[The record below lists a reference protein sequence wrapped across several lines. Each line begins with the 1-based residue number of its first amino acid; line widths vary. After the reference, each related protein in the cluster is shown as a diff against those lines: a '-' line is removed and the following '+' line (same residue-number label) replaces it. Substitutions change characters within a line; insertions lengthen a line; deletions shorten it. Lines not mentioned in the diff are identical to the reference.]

1 MIGQTISHYRIL
13 EKLGGG
19 GMGVVYKAE
28 DITLHR
34 FVALKFLPDDVAKDA
49 QALARFQREAQA
61 ASALNHPN
69 ICTIHEIG
77 QEDGHPFLVMEFLDG
92 MTLKHRIAGKPIETE
107 VLLSLAIEIADALDA
122 AHAEGIVHRD
132 IKPANIFLTKRG
144 HAKILDFGLA
154 KVTPGSGRP
163 LEAPGATAQET
174 AMTEAHLTSPGSTLG
189 TVAYMSPEQ
198 VRAKELDGRS
208 DLFSFGAVLY
218 EMATGALPFRG
229 ESSGVIS
236 REILDRDPVPA
247 VRLNPD
253 LPPKLE
259 DIIGKALEKD
269 RELRYQHAAD
279 IRADLK
285 RLKRE
290 TDSRHGAPAS
300 SGSVAAAQESGSQ
313 VAQQTSPASA
323 TDLRTDSRRSAPPA
337 GAATSGTTLPAAT
350 SMRKYRVAAL
360 AVVFIALAAA
370 GIWYWRSRAGTSQ
383 VESIAVLP
391 FATVGGNADTD
402 LLSDGLTESLMA
414 SLAHVPELKV
424 KSRNSVF
431 RYKGKET
438 DVQQIGKD
446 LTVDA
451 LLTGRVVQH
460 GDTVQVNAELTN
472 VNDNTEIWGGQYERK
487 AADVISLQEQMA
499 GDIADKLRSK
509 LSGAEKQ
516 RVTKQGTQNPE
527 AYQLYVRGRFYW
539 NKRTNADIKTAI
551 SLFNQAL
558 EKDPGYAMA
567 YSAIGD
573 AYNTLSSYG
582 GDPNDVVPKAAAA
595 AKKALELDPALAHP
609 HAVLG
614 GLMMEYN
621 WDFAGGEAE
630 FRKAIELDPSDAT
643 AHQWLSEGLSEIG
656 GRAQDAI
663 DEGTR
668 AHQLD
673 PLSPII
679 AAQAA
684 YAYTYARQYDKAID
698 LFKKLI
704 ADNPNFG
711 RAHSELAYT
720 YWGAHKYPE
729 AIQEWN
735 TGSQFEGDKKYIE
748 HANAVELAFRS
759 GGWAAAERKGIE
771 VSLAQRKEPGSYVSP
786 YQIAEYYADLG
797 DKDHAFQ
804 WLNTAYQ
811 EHDILIIGIRADFA
825 MDSLRSDPRYAEQV
839 HKIGFPQ

>member
-1 MIGQTISHYRIL
+1 
-13 EKLGGG
+13 
-19 GMGVVYKAE
+19 
-28 DITLHR
+28 
-34 FVALKFLPDDVAKDA
+34 
-49 QALARFQREAQA
+49 
-61 ASALNHPN
+61 
-69 ICTIHEIG
+69 
-77 QEDGHPFLVMEFLDG
+77 
-92 MTLKHRIAGKPIETE
+92 
-107 VLLSLAIEIADALDA
+107 
-122 AHAEGIVHRD
+122 
-132 IKPANIFLTKRG
+132 
-144 HAKILDFGLA
+144 
-154 KVTPGSGRP
+154 
-163 LEAPGATAQET
+163 
-174 AMTEAHLTSPGSTLG
+174 
-189 TVAYMSPEQ
+189 
-198 VRAKELDGRS
+198 
-208 DLFSFGAVLY
+208 
-218 EMATGALPFRG
+218 
-229 ESSGVIS
+229 
-236 REILDRDPVPA
+236 
-247 VRLNPD
+247 
-253 LPPKLE
+253 
-259 DIIGKALEKD
+259 
-269 RELRYQHAAD
+269 
-279 IRADLK
+279 
-285 RLKRE
+285 
-290 TDSRHGAPAS
+290 
-300 SGSVAAAQESGSQ
+300 
-313 VAQQTSPASA
+313 
-323 TDLRTDSRRSAPPA
+323 
-337 GAATSGTTLPAAT
+337 
-350 SMRKYRVAAL
+350 
-360 AVVFIALAAA
+360 
-370 GIWYWRSRAGTSQ
+370 
-383 VESIAVLP
+383 VLP
-391 FATVGGNADTD
+391 FATVGGTADTD

-487 AADVISLQEQMA
+487 AADVISLQEQIA

-516 RVTKQGTQNPE
+516 QVTKQGTQNPE
-527 AYQLYVRGRFYW
+527 AYQLYVKGRFYW

-582 GDPNDVVPKAAAA
+582 ADPNDVVPKAAAA
-595 AKKALELDPALAHP
+595 AKRALELDPALAHP

-729 AIQEWN
+729 AIQEWK

-748 HANAVELAFRS
+748 YANAVELAFRS
-759 GGWAAAERKGIE
+759 GGWVAAERKGVE

-786 YQIAEYYADLG
+786 YQIAGYYADLG

-825 MDSLRSDPRYAEQV
+825 MDSLRSEPRYAELV
-839 HKIGFPQ
+839 RKIGFPQ

>member
-1 MIGQTISHYRIL
+1 MIGQTISHYRIV
-13 EKLGGG
+13 ERLGGG

-28 DITLHR
+28 DVTLHR

-49 QALARFQREAQA
+49 QALSRFQREAQA

-69 ICTIHEIG
+69 ICTIYEIG
-77 QEDGHPFLVMEFLDG
+77 QQDGHPFLVMEFLDG
-92 MTLKHRIAGKPIETE
+92 MTLKHRIASKPIETE
-107 VLLSLAIEIADALDA
+107 VLLGLAIELADALDA
-122 AHAEGIVHRD
+122 AHAEGIIHRD
-132 IKPANIFLTKRG
+132 IKPANIFVTKRG
-144 HAKILDFGLA
+144 HAKVLDFGLA
-154 KVTPGSGRP
+154 KVMPAGGRGV
-163 LEAPGATAQET
+163 EATAQET
-174 AMTEAHLTSPGSTLG
+174 AMNDEHLTSPGSTLG

-218 EMATGALPFRG
+218 EMATATPPFRG

-247 VRLNPD
+247 LRLNPD

-259 DIIGKALEKD
+259 DIINKALEKD

-279 IRADLK
+279 MRADLK

-290 TDSRHGAPAS
+290 TESRHGVTAS
-300 SGSVAAAQESGSQ
+300 SGAVMAALESSAHATQ
-313 VAQQTSPASA
+313 PPSPASGSSPALA
-323 TDLRTDSRRSAPPA
+323 TPPSSSLVEV
-337 GAATSGTTLPAAT
+337 TEVPAAG
-350 SMRKYRVAAL
+350 RGKLGRIVAPVVLVAL
-360 AVVFIALAAA
+360 LIAMAAA
-370 GIWYWRSRAGTSQ
+370 GIWYWHTKASASQ
-383 VESIAVLP
+383 IESIAVLP

-487 AADVISLQEQMA
+487 AADVISLQEQIA

-516 RVTKQGTQNPE
+516 QVNKQGTQDPE
-527 AYQLYVRGRFYW
+527 AYQLYVKGRFYW

-684 YAYTYARQYDKAID
+684 YAYAFARQYDKAID

-720 YWGAHKYPE
+720 YWAAHKYSE
-729 AIQEWN
+729 AIQEWK

-748 HANAVELAFRS
+748 YANAVALAFRS

-786 YQIAEYYADLG
+786 YQIAGYYADLG

-811 EHDILIIGIRADFA
+811 EHDTLIIGIRADFT
-825 MDSLRSDPRYAEQV
+825 MDSLRSDPRYAELV